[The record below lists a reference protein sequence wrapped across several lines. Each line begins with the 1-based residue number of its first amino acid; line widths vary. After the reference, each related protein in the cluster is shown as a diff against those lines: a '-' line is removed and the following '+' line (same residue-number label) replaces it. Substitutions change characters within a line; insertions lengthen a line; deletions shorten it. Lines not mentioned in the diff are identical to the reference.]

1 MIPLSIIYSTWWNKR
16 GTCTTIA
23 LITVSSSSL
32 SVITPNLSLFHL
44 CFLQVSLNE
53 QFMVA
58 SVSPEGDS
66 LPTEESKNRVLR
78 VFMRRLGSSKT
89 FGENMIFM
97 LNRAG

>member
-1 MIPLSIIYSTWWNKR
+1 
-16 GTCTTIA
+16 
-23 LITVSSSSL
+23 
-32 SVITPNLSLFHL
+32 
-44 CFLQVSLNE
+44 
-53 QFMVA
+53 MVA